1 MIRRQVQQ
9 RKRLV
14 CELKAVERELKA
26 VEVFLKR
33 LFCHNFHQILKH
45 PHLRFRNHRDLSGTA
60 KGGQPVS
67 RCVTLFATVLWNLW
81 KGTVQYM
88 QTLTT
93 TWELTTGTP
102 LACARHSTNEALFH
116 RMPVWLVGKWNLS
129 ANIINLKNAVWNI
142 IRRRRGNMLQRE
154 DITLLDPLYF
164 LGYTN
169 FGNS

>member
-1 MIRRQVQQ
+1 MNKSMIRRQVQQ

-67 RCVTLFATVLWNLW
+67 RCVTLFATVL
-81 KGTVQYM
+81 
-88 QTLTT
+88 
-93 TWELTTGTP
+93 
-102 LACARHSTNEALFH
+102 
-116 RMPVWLVGKWNLS
+116 
-129 ANIINLKNAVWNI
+129 
-142 IRRRRGNMLQRE
+142 
-154 DITLLDPLYF
+154 
-164 LGYTN
+164 
-169 FGNS
+169 

>member
-116 RMPVWLVGKWNLS
+116 RMPVRLVGKWNLS
-129 ANIINLKNAVWNI
+129 ADIINLKKSVWNI
-142 IRRRRGNMLQRE
+142 IRRKR
-154 DITLLDPLYF
+154 
-164 LGYTN
+164 
-169 FGNS
+169 

>member
-81 KGTVQYM
+81 KGTVSIHADVNNH
-88 QTLTT
+88 
-93 TWELTTGTP
+93 TGVDHGHTVSMRKTFNKRG
-102 LACARHSTNEALFH
+102 LVSQKLS
-116 RMPVWLVGKWNLS
+116 VWLVGKWNLS
-129 ANIINLKNAVWNI
+129 ANIICPKNSAVGK
-142 IRRRRGNMLQRE
+142 GN
-154 DITLLDPLYF
+154 TLLVES
-164 LGYTN
+164 YTRGWYWLFHT
-169 FGNS
+169 FGPWIVES